1 MRFRGIV
8 AGSRANTTSVGSSLF
23 RQAVQTLSLQL
34 RSWRSFVA
42 VALYPRHKA
51 AAKFENRISC
61 VHDVAIVRHNNE
73 GVAPVP
79 ACLTQQSHYVSC
91 VLVVQI
97 SDWLISEDKNW
108 VRVLCD
114 GWQTTLKTALKKRGQ
129 LRRSPSSASK
139 PEAVAG

>member
-8 AGSRANTTSVGSSLF
+8 AGSRVNTTSVGSSLF

-34 RSWRSFVA
+34 RSWRFFVA
-42 VALYPRHKA
+42 VALYPRDKA

-97 SDWLISEDKNW
+97 SGWLVSENKN
-108 VRVLCD
+108 RVVYQGPGNGYALLF
-114 GWQTTLKTALKKRGQ
+114 TTTQ
-129 LRRSPSSASK
+129 L
-139 PEAVAG
+139 